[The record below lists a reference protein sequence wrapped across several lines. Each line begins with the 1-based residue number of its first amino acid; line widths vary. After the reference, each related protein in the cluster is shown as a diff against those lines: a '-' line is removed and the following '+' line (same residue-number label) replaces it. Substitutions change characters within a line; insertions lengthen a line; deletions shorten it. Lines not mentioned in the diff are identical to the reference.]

1 MHIVEY
7 AKYLYFDF
15 DLCDLDLQIYREQWD
30 LAYIRCSL
38 PFSWPNYMINVNITE
53 YANFAYFD
61 LEVYDLD
68 IDQRSH
74 DIKYTCILSPSKVYH
89 ILNKQVNRPHIH
101 VVAQRLYILTIKKS
115 QKM

>member
-1 MHIVEY
+1 MVTLHIVEY

-68 IDQRSH
+68 LDPRSH
-74 DIKYTCILSPSKVYH
+74 DIKYILSPSKVCY
-89 ILNKQVNRPHIH
+89 
-101 VVAQRLYILTIKKS
+101 IKKNS
-115 QKM
+115 VSIHIPMLRVEM